1 MLWLCGLLHALTHM
15 YGIALIPLYLFIRS
29 DFDLASDA
37 EAAALVTT
45 QGLAYFLPSYF
56 FGILADKLNR
66 RVLLAMGLLIN
77 SLAFIAL
84 AYAPSFQAALFCV
97 VLAGIGGGFFHP
109 SATALVARLFPT
121 ATGKALGQVGIGAGV
136 GFFVGPLY
144 CGWRAESSG
153 WRAPI
158 FELGAVGL
166 IAAIVFWFLS
176 EDDAPIRRQ
185 ASRDSKRL
193 FPTWHVAFSFLA
205 VCAALGFR
213 DFAGGGIG
221 TLSSLFLQRGRG
233 FDAAT
238 TGLALGAMSL
248 MAIISN
254 PLFGGLSDRNRGL
267 WIFIALFTSACI
279 ASLLPWLP
287 NAWLV
292 PCLLA
297 YGFFFMASFPMIEAA
312 IMELV
317 PDAVRGRVV
326 GVSVMI
332 GGTISSFS
340 HWSVGTWLKSADT
353 DPSRYFQAFTFLA
366 LFILISVSV
375 LPCLRLLGRTTR
387 NADGQNASAHCS
399 HLKSP

>member
-1 MLWLCGLLHALTHM
+1 MIWSCGMLHALTHM
-15 YGIALIPLYLFIRS
+15 YGIALIPLYLFIRK
-29 DFDLASDA
+29 DFGLASDA

-45 QGLAYFLPSYF
+45 QGVAYFLPSYF
-56 FGILADKLNR
+56 FGILADKHNR
-66 RVLLAMGLLIN
+66 RMLLTVGLVIN

-84 AYAPSFQAALFCV
+84 AYAPTFRMALACV

-109 SATALVARLFPT
+109 AATALVARLFPT
-121 ATGKALGQVGIGAGV
+121 GTGKALGKVGIGAGA
-136 GFFVGPLY
+136 GFFAGPLY
-144 CGWRAESSG
+144 CGWRAEAAG

-158 FELGAVGL
+158 LELGVIGL
-166 IAAIVFWFLS
+166 IAAIVFWLS
-176 EDDAPIRRQ
+176 SADAVAPEQKIEQ
-185 ASRDSKRL
+185 KAQPL
-193 FPTWHVAFSFLA
+193 FPTWQVALSFLA
-205 VCAALGFR
+205 VCATLGFR
-213 DFAGGGIG
+213 DFAGGGMS

-248 MAIISN
+248 MAVISN

-267 WIFIALFTSACI
+267 WIFIALFTAACI
-279 ASLLPWLP
+279 ASLMPWLP
-287 NAWLV
+287 NAFLI

-297 YGFFFMASFPMIEAA
+297 YGFFFMASFPMLEAA
-312 IMELV
+312 IMGLV

-326 GVSVMI
+326 GIFVMI

-340 HWSVGTWLKSADT
+340 HWSVGTWLRSANPA

-366 LFILISVSV
+366 VFIMIAVSV

-387 NADGQNASAHCS
+387 NAASHEAVET
-399 HLKSP
+399 